1 MTKVNLGHY
10 VLMALAALAAVL
22 QGVHIDPGGLVTV
35 QFNVGTAAATVLI
48 GIVSVLGLLLPS
60 IKNLTNL
67 RAVQAV
73 KLSNPDA
80 PIKPVMSPPPS
91 GPTLS

>member
-1 MTKVNLGHY
+1 MTKVNIGHY

-22 QGVHIDPGGLVTV
+22 QGVHVDPGGTVTIS
-35 QFNVGTAAATVLI
+35 FNIGAAAATVAI

-80 PIKPVMSPPPS
+80 PTKPVMFPPPS